1 MLKEGEVLRD
11 TVGSRVT
18 EYWNRG
24 VCYRRAGSAA
34 TVGTMRPVFMKGDF
48 LEMS

>member
-1 MLKEGEVLRD
+1 MCVCVCVGGGGMLKEGEVLRD

-24 VCYRRAGSAA
+24 VCYRRQVVQLLLGQ
-34 TVGTMRPVFMKGDF
+34 
-48 LEMS
+48 